1 MYDLYDLNVEKNFY
15 YDLKGNINNFSI
27 HEAVINANR
36 YCIELRKIEY
46 DYFELFENSNEN
58 FEKIFENQRSNIKL
72 DIILK
77 KFNNCYN
84 QLMSSGLLYSIIE
97 TNDYLNELQ
106 DRIVFYYKLM
116 NEKITFSKNKIKII
130 NVNKHHRAV
139 NYILENYKNDEIPT
153 ILTFDAHSDTNT
165 PNGNC
170 LGFNKINYTGK
181 FEEKFSDI
189 GSVHLPIFI
198 KYKKNNGL
206 FWIRDNSPY
215 CYVRKQIGIRTD
227 LNFATI
233 KDIEILKVNNK
244 KLFSDAISDNE
255 TGYDNL
261 HEKTISWI
269 NEQKVISHVINN
281 TKTNFIDLDP
291 ITYTETDIDNFKYY
305 QEVTQRYILNVDLDY
320 FCCNGSIKK
329 EDIEEKINCNLVS
342 ENEDIISEDRVNIDL
357 HNIKKDTKYKEQMKP
372 LLMNEINSI
381 RKKIDKFL
389 IMIKKLKE
397 NNKIP
402 EMIIL
407 CDSSEINFSLFEN
420 SMGNDTLNFENSTFT
435 KANGFVP
442 KYYSFWLK
450 NTVIQNLRLILDE
463 KFNFEN

>member
-1 MYDLYDLNVEKNFY
+1 
-15 YDLKGNINNFSI
+15 
-27 HEAVINANR
+27 
-36 YCIELRKIEY
+36 
-46 DYFELFENSNEN
+46 
-58 FEKIFENQRSNIKL
+58 
-72 DIILK
+72 
-77 KFNNCYN
+77 
-84 QLMSSGLLYSIIE
+84 
-97 TNDYLNELQ
+97 
-106 DRIVFYYKLM
+106 
-116 NEKITFSKNKIKII
+116 
-130 NVNKHHRAV
+130 
-139 NYILENYKNDEIPT
+139 
-153 ILTFDAHSDTNT
+153 SDTNT

-281 TKTNFIDLDP
+281 TKTNFIDIDP